1 MRELTLVFIVS
12 SFCLLTASR
21 CLLSAWQWRRV
32 SQAGGLMPVLRGGL
46 RIDANQIA
54 IFAGIPALL
63 AHWFG
68 HHQVAVTITAFWFQL
83 CWVQLVMLAAS
94 TPHFIHEYDICPPRL
109 YVQSLKYPQD

>member
-1 MRELTLVFIVS
+1 MLYMDVLVVLCCYVFFFS
-12 SFCLLTASR
+12 SRRRHTRCALVTGVQTCALPIC

-63 AHWFG
+63 APWFC
-68 HHQVAVTITAFWFQL
+68 HHKVAVTITAIWFQL
-83 CWVQLVMLAAS
+83 
-94 TPHFIHEYDICPPRL
+94 
-109 YVQSLKYPQD
+109 